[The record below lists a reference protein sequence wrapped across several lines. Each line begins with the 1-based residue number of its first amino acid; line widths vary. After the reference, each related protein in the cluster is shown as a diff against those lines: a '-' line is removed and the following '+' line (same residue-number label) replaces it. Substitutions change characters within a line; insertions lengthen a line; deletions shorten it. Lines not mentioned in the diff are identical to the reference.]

1 MKSLNAAPKAQFFTT
16 AGLPLVGGKLYTYV
30 AGTSTPQAT
39 YTTEAGGTA
48 NTNPIILDT
57 RGECNLFLTQSVS
70 YKFILNDAT
79 DVLIWSVDNIS
90 SLSGLATQ
98 SASAVAITGGSI
110 SGLSPPLPIASGG
123 TGASTAATARTA
135 LGLGTYAVLAVP
147 TAAATKVMLGDA
159 VSVTAEGATGQLLV
173 GNTGAAPTW
182 ATIAGV
188 LGQVFTT
195 TGTFTIPANITALK
209 VTVIGGGG
217 SGAGSASS
225 YSGGGGGGAGA
236 TAISYLTALTPGG
249 TIAVV
254 VGTGGAA
261 VTGVVAGNNGVDSTI
276 ASGTQTITTVTAGKG
291 SGAPVAT
298 GSGAEGGAGG
308 TATNG
313 TINIS
318 GGDGAPARVE
328 GGNGGASSMGGGGR
342 GGTPSADPGIVGKAY
357 GSGGGGA
364 ANPSA
369 GFSGAGKAGI
379 VIFEW

>member
-1 MKSLNAAPKAQFFTT
+1 LW
-16 AGLPLVGGKLYTYV
+16 
-30 AGTSTPQAT
+30 
-39 YTTEAGGTA
+39 
-48 NTNPIILDT
+48 
-57 RGECNLFLTQSVS
+57 LTQDVS
-70 YKFILNDAT
+70 YKFILNDST
-79 DVLIWSVDNIS
+79 DVLIWSVDNVA

-147 TAAATKVMLGDA
+147 TTASTKVMLGDA
-159 VSVTAEGATGQLLV
+159 VSVTAEGATGQILV

-182 ATIAGV
+182 ATLAGV
-188 LGQVFTT
+188 LGQVFTA

-209 VTVIGGGG
+209 VTVIGGGA
-217 SGAGSASS
+217 SGAGSAGGT
-225 YSGGGGGGAGA
+225 SGGGGGGAGA
-236 TAISYLTALTPGG
+236 TAISYLTALTPGN

-261 VTGVVAGNNGVDSTI
+261 VTGAVAGNDGVNSTI

-291 SGAPVAT
+291 LGAPVVT

-313 TINIS
+313 SINIL
-318 GGDGAPARVE
+318 GGDGATGRNE

-342 GGTPSADPGIVGKAY
+342 GGTNTVGATQGYDGKAY
-357 GSGGGGA
+357 GSGGGGVYLGA
-364 ANPSA
+364 ASN
-369 GFSGAGKAGI
+369 SGAGKAGI

>member
-1 MKSLNAAPKAQFFTT
+1 
-16 AGLPLVGGKLYTYV
+16 V
-30 AGTSTPQAT
+30 
-39 YTTEAGGTA
+39 
-48 NTNPIILDT
+48 LDT
-57 RGECNLFLTQSVS
+57 RGECNLWLTQDVS

-79 DVLIWSVDNIS
+79 DVLIWSVDNVA

-123 TGASTAATARTA
+123 TGAATAATARTA

-147 TAAATKVMLGDA
+147 TTASTKVMLGDA
-159 VSVTAEGATGQLLV
+159 VTTTAEGATGQLLV

-188 LGQVFTT
+188 LGQVFVAA
-195 TGTFTIPANITALK
+195 GTFTIPANITALK
-209 VTVIGGGG
+209 VTVIGGGA
-217 SGAGSASS
+217 SGAGSSGGT
-225 YSGGGGGGAGA
+225 SGGGGGGAGA
-236 TAISYLTALTPGG
+236 TAISYLTALTPGN

-261 VTGVVAGNNGVDSTI
+261 VTGAVAGNDGVNSTI

-291 SGAPVAT
+291 IGAPVVT

-318 GGDGAPARVE
+318 GGDGAPARNE
-328 GGNGGASSMGGGGR
+328 GGNGGGSSMGGGGR
-342 GGTPSADPGIVGKAY
+342 GGTASATPGIDGKAY
-357 GSGGGGA
+357 GSGGGGVYLGA
-364 ANPSA
+364 ASN
-369 GFSGAGKAGI
+369 SGAGKAGI